1 MRPPSLSKKR
11 IVMKKWN
18 LLIIS
23 LFGCLVLAAQTPEE
37 TAPLPTKLAE
47 LRPAIQVQHFPSP
60 VLASQDV
67 DQPGFYFWK
76 HNTTI
81 FSPASDIQ
89 IVEGG
94 AYIYY
99 NDQWNHRI
107 TYSKK
112 EFAKLFGVPKGKMK
126 AGEPY
131 TLVENWRKDS
141 RLYGGWAMWYL
152 IGELPSGERV
162 CGIGKLDTVGELYP
176 K

>member
-18 LLIIS
+18 LFIIC
-23 LFGCLVLAAQTPEE
+23 LLGCLVLAAQTPEE

-131 TLVENWRKDS
+131 TFVENWRKDS